1 MPTNLNE
8 VWELIMEFFRNE
20 PDIWLYL
27 IIPFTAAFMGW
38 ATNVIALKMTF
49 YPVNFIGVKAEKNE
63 WFGIKPLGWRGIGAI
78 GWQGIIPSKAEVMA
92 ARAVDLMTGK
102 LIDIKEQF
110 SHIKPE
116 VVAKEMA
123 PRLDALAHDIINE
136 TFAEEFPLIWNTLS
150 DRRKK
155 QIFQAA
161 ADEFPHVIEE
171 IMDDV
176 KDNIEELLDIKGMVV
191 SELTKDKTLLN
202 EIFLTVGE
210 KEFKFI
216 EKSGIYFG
224 FAFGVIQMIIW
235 YFVSD
240 LTWAWTLLPIG
251 GVVIGY
257 ATNWLALKLIF
268 EPVEPYKF
276 MFVTFQGLFMKRQK
290 EVAKAYSEIVASE
303 ILTTQNIF
311 QTIMRGK
318 GSEKLIKI
326 VEHHI
331 QDAVDKTAGL
341 SRSLIQ
347 LTSGTKKYQTLKHH
361 TTERFIEELPNE
373 IRIIFD
379 YAEEALDIEGTMC
392 EKMANLSPKEF
403 QGFLRPVF
411 QEDELKLILVGAAL
425 GGLAGLLQVV
435 TLV

>member
-1 MPTNLNE
+1 MPTDLNQ
-8 VWELIMEFFRNE
+8 VWDMVLEFFRNE
-20 PDIWLYL
+20 TDIWLYL

-49 YPVNFIGVKAEKNE
+49 YPINFIGIKAEKNE
-63 WFGIKPLGWRGIGAI
+63 WFGIKPLGWKGIGAI

-110 SHIKPE
+110 AQIKPE

-123 PRLDALAHDIINE
+123 PRLDELVHNIINE
-136 TFAEEFPLIWNTLS
+136 IFAEEFPLIWNALS
-150 DRRKK
+150 ERRK
-155 QIFQAA
+155 QQVFQAA
-161 ADEFPHVIEE
+161 IDEFPHVIEE
-171 IMDDV
+171 IMNDV
-176 KDNIEELLDIKGMVV
+176 KDNIEELFDIKAMVV
-191 SELTKDKTLLN
+191 NELTRDKALLN

-224 FAFGVIQMIIW
+224 FAFGVAQMVIW
-235 YFVSD
+235 YFISD
-240 LTWAWTLLPIG
+240 LTWTWTMLPIG
-251 GVVIGY
+251 GIIIGY
-257 ATNWLALKLIF
+257 VTNWLALKLIF
-268 EPVEPYKF
+268 EPVEPYRL

-290 EVAKAYSEIVASE
+290 EVAQAYSEIVATE

-331 QDAVDKTAGL
+331 QEAVDKTAGL

-347 LTSGTKKYQTLKHH
+347 LTSGTKKYQALKQH

-373 IRIIFD
+373 IRVIFD
-379 YAEEALDIEGTMC
+379 YAEEALDIEGTIC
-392 EKMANLSPKEF
+392 EKMSTLSPRAF

-435 TLV
+435 TLI